1 MRRRKHVLSLVMA
14 LMAVAAGCDNSD
26 PGIPDSQP
34 VYRWQQDGECS
45 SGERGNM
52 MINEINFAGSVRD
65 DGTFDADDIFIE
77 LWNRHPRP
85 INVSNW
91 RLNVYGDTDGYVPD
105 RGYLIPTVEAP
116 MAANGY
122 FVIAKKRDGAFKDV
136 ADVFI
141 DDLELGK
148 KFVELE
154 LRDCDQKLMEGAGS
168 RDLPVFAGGFDLV
181 TVRSMERAQLIFANG
196 GGAPINW
203 HSYSANTAPPSVAEG
218 FRQRTLASP
227 GEANSPDYSGAAAAG
242 NFE

>member
-1 MRRRKHVLSLVMA
+1 MRRSLNIMA
-14 LMAVAAGCDNSD
+14 GILAAGFVPGCDNSD

-52 MINEINFAGSVRD
+52 LINEINFAGSVSD

-91 RLNVYGDTDGYVPD
+91 RLEVFGDTEGYVPD
-105 RGYLIPTVEAP
+105 RGYQIPVVKDP
-116 MAANGY
+116 IQSNGY

-136 ADVFI
+136 ANVFI
-141 DDLELGK
+141 EDLELGK
-148 KFVELE
+148 QVFELE
-154 LRDCDQKLMEGAGS
+154 MRDCDQKLMESAGS
-168 RDLPVFAGGFDLV
+168 RDVPVFTGGYDLV
-181 TVRSMERAQLIFANG
+181 SVRSMERAQLIFSNG
-196 GGAPINW
+196 GGSAINW
-203 HSYSANTAPPSVAEG
+203 HAYSDNTAPPAIAEG
-218 FRQRTLASP
+218 YRQHTLATP
-227 GEANSPDYSGAAAAG
+227 GEANSPDYSGASAAG